1 MGQKQVSSAQI
12 AIAIVAAIIIV
23 GGLGFLFFRGKDSGT
38 SPYSGKFDP
47 GGKGG
52 PPPGV
57 ASGSGGGRPMGPP
70 RGMMGPPRG
79 MGGSMG
85 GGGGAR

>member
-1 MGQKQVSSAQI
+1 MGQKQVNSTQI
-12 AIAIVAAIIIV
+12 VIAIVAVLAIV
-23 GGLGFLFFRGKDSGT
+23 VGLGFFFLRGKDSGT
-38 SPYSGKFDP
+38 SPYFGQYDP

-70 RGMMGPPRG
+70 GR
-79 MGGSMG
+79 MGGSAG